1 MSFEESL
8 HDVTVRERQLEAHI
22 LRSADYLK
30 HANQDL
36 KRQMTMLYTAI
47 AFLMA
52 FQGLFTFTVVG
63 QIPYS
68 VVILVSVTSFL
79 SIVNCL
85 LLIKTKAWLHR
96 LNKAWLAPQEKLAL
110 EALENQ
116 RAEILNRAPRTRKD
130 SDQAGL
136 N

>member
-1 MSFEESL
+1 
-8 HDVTVRERQLEAHI
+8 
-22 LRSADYLK
+22 
-30 HANQDL
+30 
-36 KRQMTMLYTAI
+36 
-47 AFLMA
+47 
-52 FQGLFTFTVVG
+52 
-63 QIPYS
+63 
-68 VVILVSVTSFL
+68 
-79 SIVNCL
+79 VNCL